1 MIPPFSLN
9 FIKFTYHLNILQ
21 MKNFAQLLL
30 IFSLI
35 FSFSEVNCQIMYTD
49 VVPDSVVNIGDS
61 MYIDLDGDGV
71 DDVKLYADT
80 ATVPFLEL
88 IGVVAAPL
96 DSNQLI
102 SGVSM
107 VLTASIVDVT
117 PLNSGTS
124 VDSLNTNW
132 NENFTKVDG
141 YDMGMAINF
150 TGSFPA
156 PPTGTIGTWFNAT
169 DKYIGIKFD
178 ISDVWYYGW
187 IRCNVNAAATQLIIK
202 DYAYEQTPG
211 KEINTGA
218 TGNINLSVKRID
230 KSNQVRAYF
239 TQGDLIIESKY
250 EFKKPSKL
258 NVMSITGEMVYKG
271 QVQTSKNR
279 YSLSHLP
286 VGVYLVEMEIE
297 GIRLVKKLIKN

>member
-1 MIPPFSLN
+1 MIPPFILI
-9 FIKFTYHLNILQ
+9 FIKFTYYLNNLY
-21 MKNFAQLLL
+21 MKNFTQLLL
-30 IFSLI
+30 IFGLI
-35 FSFSEVNCQIMYTD
+35 FSFSEVSSQIMYTD

-71 DDVKLYADT
+71 DDVKLYA
-80 ATVPFLEL
+80 APASVPLLEL
-88 IGVVAAPL
+88 IGVVSAPL

-102 SGVSM
+102 SNVSLI
-107 VLTASIVDVT
+107 LTASIVDVT
-117 PLNSGTS
+117 PLDSGIS

-156 PPTGTIGTWFNAT
+156 PPSGTIGTWFNAT

-178 ISDVWYYGW
+178 ISGVWHYGW

-218 TGNINLSVKRID
+218 TGIINLSVKRIHE
-230 KSNQVRAYF
+230 SNQIRAYF
-239 TQGDLIIESKY
+239 TQGDLIIESKK
-250 EFKKPSKL
+250 EINKPSKL

-271 QVQTSKNR
+271 QIQNAKNR

-297 GIRLVKKLIKN
+297 GKRIVKKLIKN